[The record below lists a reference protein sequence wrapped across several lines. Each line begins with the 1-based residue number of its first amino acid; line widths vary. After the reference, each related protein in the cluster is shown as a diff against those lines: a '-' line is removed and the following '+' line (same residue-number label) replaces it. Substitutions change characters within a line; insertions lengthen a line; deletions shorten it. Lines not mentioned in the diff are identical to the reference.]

1 MTTLNKDLELY
12 LRVCD
17 KVASYF
23 SKSLK
28 NWQFARQMT
37 ANRIVA
43 EQLIHLG
50 HHHNNK
56 KEYNQILSKM
66 NDRTVEEYYSK
77 Y

>member
-1 MTTLNKDLELY
+1 M
-12 LRVCD
+12 
-17 KVASYF
+17 S
-23 SKSLK
+23 
-28 NWQFARQMT
+28 

-50 HHHNNK
+50 HHNQ

-66 NDRTVEEYYSK
+66 NDKTIEEYHSK

>member
-1 MTTLNKDLELY
+1 MTTLTQTWNNTCA
-12 LRVCD
+12 VCE
-17 KVASYF
+17 KIASYF
-23 SKSLK
+23 TKALK
-28 NWQFARQMT
+28 KWQFARQMS

-50 HHHNNK
+50 HHNQ

-66 NDRTVEEYYSK
+66 NDKTVEEYYGR